1 MSQRITVIVKNND
14 LHDGGSAEFDLLVV
28 VVAEQ
33 VQLEE
38 ELLIRLPLVVVN
50 NGYTNLKLNFIL
62 NMFNLISRI
71 HSNPVNRNRF
81 SSNREKKYV

>member
-62 NMFNLISRI
+62 NMFNLIYFFRQCMVTTKDLKGKVYGI
-71 HSNPVNRNRF
+71 
-81 SSNREKKYV
+81 